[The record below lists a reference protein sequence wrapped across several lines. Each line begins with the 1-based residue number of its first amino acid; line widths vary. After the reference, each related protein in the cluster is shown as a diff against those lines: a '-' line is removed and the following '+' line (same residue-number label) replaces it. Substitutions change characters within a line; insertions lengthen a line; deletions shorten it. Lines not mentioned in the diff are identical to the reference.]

1 MISFKKLSNFTILCI
16 AVALIIPPVLGRIS
30 STSSRSI
37 DTSSGFAARS

>member
-16 AVALIIPPVLGRIS
+16 AIASMIPPLLRIIS

-37 DTSSGFAARS
+37 DTSPGFAARS